1 MNHIRRTT
9 LLLAVAGLEH
19 LAAQTNRAPAFEVAS
34 IKPGDPSARGVRIQV
49 APGGRFTASNV
60 TLKFLIQ
67 YAYGVKDFQI
77 TGTPGWGGSDRYE
90 VSAKGEEG
98 ENASGDQLKLMMQT
112 LLAERFKL
120 TFHRETKELPVYG
133 LVVAK
138 NGSKLQQSEAA
149 DRQQLRMGRGLI
161 SGKGMSMA
169 MLANQLAQQ
178 LGRSVI
184 DQTGLKGQYDIQLE
198 WTPDTTERKGM
209 GDGDPR
215 PNSEAAPAP
224 DPSGPSIFTAVQ
236 EQLGL
241 KLEGQKGPVDILVI
255 DHVEKPSEN

>member
-1 MNHIRRTT
+1 MNDIRRTT
-9 LLLAVAGLEH
+9 LLLALASLSH
-19 LAAQTNRAPAFEVAS
+19 LAAQTHPAPAFEVAS
-34 IKPGDPSARGVRIQV
+34 IKPGDPSARATRIQM
-49 APGGRFTASNV
+49 APGGRFTAANV

-67 YAYGVKDFQI
+67 YAYGVRDFQI
-77 TGTPGWGGSDRYE
+77 TGAPGWAGSDKYE
-90 VSAKGEEG
+90 VSAKAEEG
-98 ENASGDQLKLMMQT
+98 ENATQDQLKQMMQT

-149 DRQQLRMGRGLI
+149 DRQQLRMGRGQI
-161 SGKGMSMA
+161 SGKSMSMA

-184 DQTGLKGQYDIQLE
+184 DQTGLKGQYDIKLE
-198 WTPDTTERKGM
+198 WTPDTSERKGM
-209 GDGDPR
+209 GDGDVR
-215 PNSEAAPAP
+215 PNSEAAGAP
-224 DPSGPSIFTAVQ
+224 DPGGPSIFTAVQ